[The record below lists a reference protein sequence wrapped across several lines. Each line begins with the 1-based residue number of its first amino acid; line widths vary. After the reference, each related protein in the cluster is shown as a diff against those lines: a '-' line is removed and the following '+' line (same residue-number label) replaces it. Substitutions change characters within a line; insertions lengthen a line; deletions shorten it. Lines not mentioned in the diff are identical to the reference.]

1 MTVYIVVF
9 RYEKNEAQG
18 APFSHNKWLVLIF
31 RPFKTFFQVFE
42 VVSADLDLE
51 FVQSVSREQARAL
64 LKDIGN
70 ENGIRWIEKTE
81 TFSISGTFQQVEQTR
96 NFLKETVSQSNGI
109 TVFTGLKR
117 KDISQERPPSHR
129 GIENQEDVS
138 QNINNGSHTDD
149 RSSAISF
156 QIQDF
161 EIDPKLFKVFIKAYE
176 KDLHD
181 MEAKYHV
188 QIPRNAEG
196 SKLSLKPESSCS
208 TSNYEEACNQFI
220 SLYQKMFQR
229 VKMERFSLK
238 NGKKPIPARE
248 TINKMEKKLPIL
260 VEKSQDRK
268 HWELY
273 GEVGHIEEAFRYLEE
288 EGVEIKREQE
298 QSMDADSHDYFSG
311 VKTNSN
317 RLETYLLGK

>member
-1 MTVYIVVF
+1 MVF
-9 RYEKNEAQG
+9 
-18 APFSHNKWLVLIF
+18 
-31 RPFKTFFQVFE
+31 
-42 VVSADLDLE
+42 ADLNLE
-51 FVQSVSREQARAL
+51 FVQSVSLEQTRAL

-70 ENGIRWIEKTE
+70 ENGVRWIERTE

-117 KDISQERPPSHR
+117 KDISQERPPSH
-129 GIENQEDVS
+129 GEIENQEDVS
-138 QNINNGSHTDD
+138 QNINNGSNIDD

-156 QIQDF
+156 QIPDF
-161 EIDPKLFKVFIKAYE
+161 EIEPKLFKIFIEAYE
-176 KDLHD
+176 KDLQD

-208 TSNYEEACNQFI
+208 ASDYEEACNQFI

-229 VKMERFSLK
+229 VKRERFSLK
-238 NGKKPIPARE
+238 NEKKAVPARD
-248 TINKMEKKLPIL
+248 TINKMGKKLAIL
-260 VEKSQDRK
+260 VQVSQDRK

-273 GEVGHIEEAFRYLEE
+273 GEAGHIEEAFRYLEN

-298 QSMDADSHDYFSG
+298 QFMEEDSQDCSSG
-311 VKTNSN
+311 VKTTTN
-317 RLETYLLGK
+317 RLETFLLGK

>member
-9 RYEKNEAQG
+9 RCEKNEAQG
-18 APFSHNKWLVLIF
+18 APFSHNKWLILIF
-31 RPFKTFFQVFE
+31 RPFKTFLQVFQ

-51 FVQSVSREQARAL
+51 FVQSVSREQTRDL

-70 ENGIRWIEKTE
+70 ENGVQWIERAE

-96 NFLKETVSQSNGI
+96 NFLRETVSQSNGI

-117 KDISQERPPSHR
+117 KDISQERPPSHSEI
-129 GIENQEDVS
+129 GNQEDVS
-138 QNINNGSHTDD
+138 QNTNN

-156 QIQDF
+156 EIPDF
-161 EIDPKLFKVFIKAYE
+161 EIEPKIFKVFIKAHE

-181 MEAKYHV
+181 MEVKYHV

-196 SKLSLKPESSCS
+196 SKLSLKPESLCS
-208 TSNYEEACNQFI
+208 AIDYEEACNQFI
-220 SLYQKMFQR
+220 SLYQKMFQC

-238 NGKKPIPARE
+238 NGKKPVPARE

-260 VEKSQDRK
+260 VQKSQDRK

-298 QSMDADSHDYFSG
+298 QSMDADSHDYSSS
-311 VKTNSN
+311 VKTTSN

>member
-1 MTVYIVVF
+1 MVF
-9 RYEKNEAQG
+9 
-18 APFSHNKWLVLIF
+18 
-31 RPFKTFFQVFE
+31 
-42 VVSADLDLE
+42 ADLNLE
-51 FVQSVSREQARAL
+51 FVQSVSREQTKAL

-70 ENGIRWIEKTE
+70 ENGVRWIERTE

-129 GIENQEDVS
+129 EIENQEDVS
-138 QNINNGSHTDD
+138 QNINNGSNTDD

-156 QIQDF
+156 QIPDF
-161 EIDPKLFKVFIKAYE
+161 EIEPKLFKVFIKAYE

-208 TSNYEEACNQFI
+208 ASDYEEAGFQFI

-229 VKMERFSLK
+229 VKRERFSLK
-238 NGKKPIPARE
+238 NEQKAVPTRE
-248 TINKMEKKLPIL
+248 TINKMAKKLPIL
-260 VEKSQDRK
+260 VQVS
-268 HWELY
+268 
-273 GEVGHIEEAFRYLEE
+273 
-288 EGVEIKREQE
+288 
-298 QSMDADSHDYFSG
+298 
-311 VKTNSN
+311 
-317 RLETYLLGK
+317 